1 MPDMATVSITLD
13 QQEESA
19 LAFLVQSCISD
30 GLLLRAGC
38 TPDMAAHL
46 LQPITRVS
54 DKLMALPRLS
64 ERV

>member
-1 MPDMATVSITLD
+1 MATVSITLD

-38 TPDMAAHL
+38 APDMAADL
-46 LQPITRVS
+46 LEAVTSIS
-54 DKLMALPRLS
+54 DKLMALPRLT